1 MKSYTITIP
10 DDKENIFIEMM
21 KSLSFVKKIEDSN
34 LSYIPEEHKEI
45 VLQRA
50 KNMEEHPESNLS
62 WIEIERNL
70 KF

>member
-21 KSLSFVKKIEDSN
+21 RSISFVKKIEDSN
-34 LSYIPEEHKEI
+34 LSVIPEKHKEI
-45 VLQRA
+45 VLRRVKQ
-50 KNMEEHPESNLS
+50 MEEHPETNLS
-62 WIEIERNL
+62 WTEIERNL